1 MEATI
6 VYLLAGMSKR
16 FGGKPKGL
24 SKIGPNGE
32 TLIEYSLNQS
42 LKAGFTK
49 IIFIVSKKTKPLYE
63 KSIGNNYKGIPIVY
77 ALQEYDEKERDKPW
91 GTFDAL
97 CSALHFIQTP
107 FVICNGDDIYGEKPF
122 KLLFEHLKNDNTP
135 VTIGYKLKNALPEKE
150 PANRGIFSIKEN
162 FVKSIAETLDI
173 EREKL
178 SEKNLK
184 QEDLCSLNIFGFS
197 KESTQDFQ
205 SRINEFK
212 QKNSGNRTIECFLP
226 SEISNFISSNKI
238 KMKIYPTEDS
248 VIGITYPEDEEK
260 VKKQLQ
266 EKQK

>member
-16 FGGKPKGL
+16 YGGKPKGL

-49 IIFIVSKKTKPLYE
+49 AVFIVSKKTEDLY
-63 KSIGNNYKGIPIVY
+63 KKTIGDSYRGVPISY

-97 CSALHFIQTP
+97 CSALPFVETP

-122 KLLFEHLKNDNTP
+122 KLLFEHLKNQKTSA
-135 VTIGYKLKNALPEKE
+135 TIGYKLKNALPEKE
-150 PANRGIFSIKEN
+150 PGNRGIFAIEDN
-162 FVKSIAETLDI
+162 FVKSIVETLDI
-173 EREKL
+173 QREKL

-184 QEDLCSLNIFGFS
+184 EDNLCSLNIFGFP
-197 KESTQDFQ
+197 KESTEEFQ
-205 SRINEFK
+205 SRITEFK
-212 QKNSGNRTIECFLP
+212 AKNKGNRTVECFLP
-226 SEISNFISSNKI
+226 NEISNFINLRKI

-248 VIGITYPEDEEK
+248 AIGLTYPEDEEK

-266 EKQK
+266 EH